1 MKSCPTQIISL
12 GENKL
17 VKTHHAG
24 TSFDDHLINKYLNQ
38 RQEELEIKYRINNI
52 VADTTPIDAL
62 TKKID
67 KLDERINN
75 NCSSISSIKQEL
87 EAFKLSMGLKGRI

>member
-1 MKSCPTQIISL
+1 MIEISL
-12 GENKL
+12 AFIAVIAL
-17 VKTHHAG
+17 ISMVA
-24 TSFDDHLINKYLNQ
+24 FILINKYLNQ